1 LQLAVNN
8 SIAASTIEYMLVK
21 RNRFNCA
28 MILTKVSAAGC
39 LPGVVPRLPFFYYL
53 STSVLDIV
61 VKGISFGLF
70 MALSVGPTIFAVLKY
85 SMSYGYKAGISY
97 ILGVSVSDFMFLF
110 IANMAAGVLKVA
122 NDYQQPIGIA
132 GGLLLI
138 GMGIFGFKK
147 KIKVSR
153 STDTIVPV
161 GIGGLSKI
169 AFSGFL
175 MNTINPAVIF
185 SWIGMTAV
193 VADKS
198 LSERVVL
205 FGITLTVVLGLDV
218 VKVLTAS
225 RVRKLLTPRNVVYL
239 SRISALC
246 LLGVGIFLLVK
257 FLLHIPVAG
266 H

>member
-1 LQLAVNN
+1 MNLQMQLGNTLFIYLGCWVQYKIAVI
-8 SIAASTIEYMLVK
+8 S
-21 RNRFNCA
+21 RRFQNHKPH
-28 MILTKVSAAGC
+28 LS
-39 LPGVVPRLPFFYYL
+39 FFYYL
-53 STSVLDIV
+53 STSVIDIII
-61 VKGISFGLF
+61 KGISFGLF
-70 MALSVGPTIFAVLKY
+70 MAVSVGPTIFAVLKY

-97 ILGVSVSDFMFLF
+97 VLGVSVSDFMFLF
-110 IANMAAGVLKVA
+110 IANMAASVLVFA
-122 NDYQQPIGIA
+122 NAYQQPIGIA

-138 GMGIFGFKK
+138 GMGLYGFKK
-147 KIKVSR
+147 KIKVTR

-161 GIGGLSKI
+161 GAGGLIKI
-169 AFSGFL
+169 ALSGFL

-205 FGITLTVVLGLDV
+205 FAITLTVVLGLDV
-218 VKVLTAS
+218 VKVLTAN

-246 LLGVGIFLLVK
+246 LLGVGVFLLVK
-257 FLLHIPVAG
+257 FALNTPVTG